1 MSQFWTMS
9 QDYSCVF
16 FIDYWRELLTTVK
29 MERVT
34 LTLEDVVP
42 KLWTPVFARCE
53 ELLKQLMDYSLSLPT
68 VDLLFKGKQT
78 KDITHNVKQLHK
90 GVEMCR
96 SGKEVKDFK
105 WIKGVV
111 DRMEQFWLL
120 SGYAEAAQAFLELRN
135 ALKLTGDFQLVEN
148 VASQVSIDSCSSN
161 HTPSEECHC
170 PTGHQL
176 HEGPDTAG
184 H

>member
-1 MSQFWTMS
+1 MCQFWTMS

-16 FIDYWRELLTTVK
+16 FTDYWHELLTAVK
-29 MERVT
+29 MKRIT

-68 VDLLFKGKQT
+68 VDLLFKGKET

-105 WIKGVV
+105 WIKGVI
-111 DRMEQFWLL
+111 DRMEQFWQL
-120 SGYAEAAQAFLELRN
+120 SGYAEAAQAFLELRD
-135 ALKLTGDFQLVEN
+135 ALKLSGDFQLVEN
-148 VASQVSIDSCSSN
+148 VASQVSRVLLISP
-161 HTPSEECHC
+161 HT
-170 PTGHQL
+170 T
-176 HEGPDTAG
+176 
-184 H
+184 